1 LNIAASRDCAVIN
14 PGALFCFF
22 LEKQKE
28 ELNQQGA
35 AIKQCCLLQEKDV
48 CFSFFLDKK
57 RNKKIKDKRMA
68 PPVYPAH
75 AT

>member
-1 LNIAASRDCAVIN
+1 MLSGGCNRL
-14 PGALFCFF
+14 PGSFLLLFGEAKKRIEPAGYIYKKIIPICRSKKFYS
-22 LEKQKE
+22 
-28 ELNQQGA
+28 
-35 AIKQCCLLQEKDV
+35 
-48 CFSFFLDKK
+48 SFFLDKK